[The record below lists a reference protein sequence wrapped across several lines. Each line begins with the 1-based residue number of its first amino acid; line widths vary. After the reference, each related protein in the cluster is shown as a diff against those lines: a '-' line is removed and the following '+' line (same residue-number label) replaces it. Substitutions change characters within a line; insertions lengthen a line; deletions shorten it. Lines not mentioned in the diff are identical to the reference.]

1 MNKKLR
7 KVIII
12 LLILVVIGVSLF
24 FIIRNKLKPVVND
37 YTVQGDSISQEN
49 EEIETSD
56 EDEGSSAEESEE
68 STSKLSSLVKV
79 IGEENANN
87 VNAGI
92 VSLQTNSDSTIS
104 MTLNSTGAPEFE
116 DYEKG
121 DIFILDGNEQT
132 PFKEVYIG
140 KIVSKTTDSSG
151 NLIVKTENPTLDEVF
166 DEVHINE
173 TTLLSEENVN
183 NINTIDG
190 VNVRFVD
197 DLETEMTNLNNIES
211 TDYTVTYLDEINYDD
226 IETVQTDNLNFE
238 GKSLVIDFDTGV
250 EFDLNKK
257 EVTTKAVADISN
269 EVISDIELNSS
280 VKQGEEKPAATQEGD
295 ESDSTQEESSANQGG
310 PIQAE
315 SEGSL
320 ESSSKI
326 SLGLSG
332 KIGVENLSSKINLD
346 FNIFEGG
353 MRDLSW
359 EFGGKAIAN
368 VELYG
373 KYKGTLG
380 GKETSAVLGDK
391 DIAAIK
397 CSGLSKKAFPI
408 AYIDFTGTPL
418 YFDQVYSGIEFMP
431 VSCGL
436 MIYSDVEGNITV
448 SVSAGMNYSRE
459 FNYKLTVFEDG
470 KLCSDM
476 LESSSTESGSL
487 ELNFS
492 AKIYTDITCLGF
504 SGLITIANVN
514 VLELGLIDIG
524 AEAEAEFT
532 ATSVSNMVQA
542 EDGSYNWVKDEE
554 NSKIEADGYIRGYF
568 KALEIRIRMK
578 FATEGLIADWGF
590 ELSKDFTY
598 NFTLI
603 DLTIFQ
609 LGEKTE
615 TTYDPGT
622 MEYSLVTAKD
632 SDFEY
637 YKEYSE
643 KTSESKLIK
652 RNEALQTEELETDG
666 DFIGICGIDIGY
678 VYIFKT
684 GKSGGYDIYR
694 VAKDGISEKNKIILS
709 GVDTI
714 LLEDET
720 YFYYVDKDEINKVQ
734 MIDRSTL
741 EDKTLQ
747 TFDKG
752 IKPFYMADTGTAF
765 YVACEDTED
774 NISWLFGEAVVEY
787 YYINE
792 SSEDPLIAENLFT
805 RPGKFSYSISTT
817 IVDKTLLR
825 GTSSAYY
832 MNTPAGSIQIETTV
846 GWNEL
851 EDGVF
856 TVEELDGVN
865 TMYLYSASDGS
876 KKTLVQVNNGNA
888 LWTVIKGNDGY
899 YYFLDQAE
907 SGVGLYKLDIGTST
921 KTLVKEYNEF
931 SINLES
937 CGVASLGSTLFFYE
951 MPNDNTLNVKYRYT
965 IY

>member
-7 KVIII
+7 KAIII

-56 EDEGSSAEESEE
+56 EDEGSSEEESEE
-68 STSKLSSLVKV
+68 STAKLSSLVKV

-140 KIVSKTTDSSG
+140 KIVSKSTDSSG

-197 DLETEMTNLNNIES
+197 DLETEMTNLDNIES
-211 TDYTVTYLDEINYDD
+211 TDYTVTYLDNINYDD

-250 EFDLNKK
+250 EFNLDTKQ
-257 EVTTKAVADISN
+257 VTTKAIADISN
-269 EVISDIELNSS
+269 EVISDI
-280 VKQGEEKPAATQEGD
+280 G
-295 ESDSTQEESSANQGG
+295 
-310 PIQAE
+310 
-315 SEGSL
+315 L
-320 ESSSKI
+320 ESSVTQGGEEPAGSESTLEASNKI

-373 KYKGTLG
+373 KYEGTLG
-380 GKETSAVLGDK
+380 GEETSAVLGDK

-408 AYIDFTGTPL
+408 AYIDFTGTSL
-418 YFDQVYSGIEFMP
+418 YFDQIYSGIAFIP

-666 DFIGICGIDIGY
+666 DFIGICGIDTGY

-694 VAKDGISEKNKIILS
+694 VAKDGVSEKNKIILS
-709 GVDTI
+709 GVDNI

-747 TFDKG
+747 TFSNG
-752 IKPFYMADTGTAF
+752 IKPFYMVDTGTAF

-774 NISWLFGEAVVEY
+774 DISWLFGEAPVEY

-792 SSEDPLIAENLFT
+792 SSEDPLVAENLFT
-805 RPGKFSYSISTT
+805 RPSKFSYSVSTT

-832 MNTPAGSIQIETTV
+832 MNTPAGSIQIETDV
-846 GWNEL
+846 GWNEF

-856 TVEELDGVN
+856 TVEELDGIN